1 MIGVGIDVSK
11 LKSTI
16 CILNEYGEVLQTPYE
31 ISHTETDLKEL
42 SKSIKGYGGKND
54 VRVVM
59 EATGAYI
66 RPILYY
72 LLDEDIFVSEIN
84 PLAMKKYRADINF
97 RGVKNDRIDAMAIA
111 QYTVEKWNRLKE
123 YQRADN
129 EYAAMKALSRQYLS
143 YMKPHVILT
152 QNLDHLIDQVMP
164 GIKKEFDGYDS
175 VTGKDRL
182 ADFLEEFR
190 HYDYITSLGPKK
202 FEERFDK
209 WAKKKGYHPRQNK
222 PNKIYSLAKEG
233 IPTLAYDPTSRLLVE
248 QAVAALKGLNQVLYQ
263 IFPCKTAC
271 TIYFENKN
279 RNVKIDGYVETLEG
293 DLFSMQERIQIS
305 IICPRPYFEDLNAI
319 YTEISTT
326 IKRFSFPFS
335 ISQPIPLGEVL
346 DTPHAFI
353 TNFGD
358 TDTGFTLTG
367 EITKA
372 LTTFTITNLTTGAYF
387 TLNYAFAAGDI
398 ITLCTIQGRLSVQIQ
413 RSGAVINLLNKVDE
427 NSSWIKLQAGYN
439 DLTFSCGEEDPDFPL
454 AITALW
460 LYGGV

>member
-16 CILNEYGEVLQTPYE
+16 CILNEYGEVLQTPCE

-59 EATGAYI
+59 EATGAYS
-66 RPILYY
+66 RPVLYY

-190 HYDYITSLGPKK
+190 HYDYITTLGPKK
-202 FEERFDK
+202 FEERFKK
-209 WAKKKGYHPRQNK
+209 WSQKKGYHPRQNK

-263 IFPCKTAC
+263 ILTQIRELAEKRPEYEAVRAMSGVGDVLAPLLVAEVGDPRKYHSGDALIACIGIDVPPYDSGQFKASERRITRKGSKQLRKLGYLLVKNLRKIKPTKDTAVYDYYLKKKSEGKKDKQAIVAAMNKFFR
-271 TIYFENKN
+271 IYYA
-279 RNVKIDGYVETLEG
+279 R
-293 DLFSMQERIQIS
+293 SME
-305 IICPRPYFEDLNAI
+305 
-319 YTEISTT
+319 
-326 IKRFSFPFS
+326 
-335 ISQPIPLGEVL
+335 
-346 DTPHAFI
+346 
-353 TNFGD
+353 
-358 TDTGFTLTG
+358 
-367 EITKA
+367 
-372 LTTFTITNLTTGAYF
+372 AY
-387 TLNYAFAAGDI
+387 
-398 ITLCTIQGRLSVQIQ
+398 
-413 RSGAVINLLNKVDE
+413 RS
-427 NSSWIKLQAGYN
+427 
-439 DLTFSCGEEDPDFPL
+439 
-454 AITALW
+454 
-460 LYGGV
+460 

>member
-16 CILNEYGEVLQTPYE
+16 CITNEYGEVLKAPYE

-42 SKSIKGYGGKND
+42 TKQIKGYGGKND

-59 EATGAYI
+59 EATGSYS
-66 RPILYY
+66 RPVLYY
-72 LLDEDIFVSEIN
+72 LLDEGIFVSEIN

-97 RGVKNDRIDAMAIA
+97 RGVKNDSIDAMAIA
-111 QYTVEKWNRLKE
+111 QYTIEKWNKLKE

-143 YMKPHVILT
+143 YMKPHVALT

-164 GIKKEFDGYDS
+164 GIKKEFDGYDP

-209 WAKKKGYHPRQNK
+209 WAKKKGYRPRQNK

-248 QAVAALKGLNQVLYQ
+248 QAVAALKGLNQVLYDALIACIGIDVPPYDSGQ
-263 IFPCKTAC
+263 FKASDRRITRKGSKQLRKLGYLLVKNLRKIKPTKDTAVYDYYLKKKSEGKKDKQAIVAAMNKFFR
-271 TIYFENKN
+271 IYYA
-279 RNVKIDGYVETLEG
+279 R
-293 DLFSMQERIQIS
+293 SME
-305 IICPRPYFEDLNAI
+305 
-319 YTEISTT
+319 
-326 IKRFSFPFS
+326 
-335 ISQPIPLGEVL
+335 
-346 DTPHAFI
+346 
-353 TNFGD
+353 
-358 TDTGFTLTG
+358 
-367 EITKA
+367 
-372 LTTFTITNLTTGAYF
+372 AY
-387 TLNYAFAAGDI
+387 
-398 ITLCTIQGRLSVQIQ
+398 
-413 RSGAVINLLNKVDE
+413 RS
-427 NSSWIKLQAGYN
+427 
-439 DLTFSCGEEDPDFPL
+439 
-454 AITALW
+454 
-460 LYGGV
+460 

>member
-16 CILNEYGEVLQTPYE
+16 CILNEYGEVLQTPCE

-59 EATGAYI
+59 EATGAYS
-66 RPILYY
+66 RPVLYY

-97 RGVKNDRIDAMAIA
+97 RGVKNDSIDAMAIA

-190 HYDYITSLGPKK
+190 HYDYITTLGPKK
-202 FEERFDK
+202 FEERFKK
-209 WAKKKGYHPRQNK
+209 WSQKKGYHPRQNK

-263 IFPCKTAC
+263 ILTQIRELAEKRPEYEAVRAMSGVGDVLAPLLVAEVGDPRKYHSGDALIACIGIDVPPYDSGQFKASERRITRKGSKQLRKIGYLLVKNLRKIKPTKDTAVYDYYLKKKSEGKKDKQAIVAAMNKFFR
-271 TIYFENKN
+271 IYYA
-279 RNVKIDGYVETLEG
+279 R
-293 DLFSMQERIQIS
+293 SME
-305 IICPRPYFEDLNAI
+305 
-319 YTEISTT
+319 
-326 IKRFSFPFS
+326 
-335 ISQPIPLGEVL
+335 
-346 DTPHAFI
+346 
-353 TNFGD
+353 
-358 TDTGFTLTG
+358 
-367 EITKA
+367 
-372 LTTFTITNLTTGAYF
+372 AY
-387 TLNYAFAAGDI
+387 
-398 ITLCTIQGRLSVQIQ
+398 
-413 RSGAVINLLNKVDE
+413 RS
-427 NSSWIKLQAGYN
+427 
-439 DLTFSCGEEDPDFPL
+439 
-454 AITALW
+454 
-460 LYGGV
+460 

>member
-59 EATGAYI
+59 EATGAYS

-209 WAKKKGYHPRQNK
+209 WAKKKGYRPRQNK
-222 PNKIYSLAKEG
+222 SGKIYSLAKEG

-263 IFPCKTAC
+263 ILTQIRELAEKRPEYEAVRAMSGVGDVLAPLLVAEVGDPRRYHSGDALIACIGIDVPPYDSGQFKASERKITRKGSKQLRKLGYLLVKNLRKIKPTKDTAVYDYYLKKKSEGKKDKQAIVAAMNKFFR
-271 TIYFENKN
+271 IYYA
-279 RNVKIDGYVETLEG
+279 R
-293 DLFSMQERIQIS
+293 SME
-305 IICPRPYFEDLNAI
+305 
-319 YTEISTT
+319 
-326 IKRFSFPFS
+326 
-335 ISQPIPLGEVL
+335 
-346 DTPHAFI
+346 
-353 TNFGD
+353 
-358 TDTGFTLTG
+358 
-367 EITKA
+367 
-372 LTTFTITNLTTGAYF
+372 AY
-387 TLNYAFAAGDI
+387 
-398 ITLCTIQGRLSVQIQ
+398 
-413 RSGAVINLLNKVDE
+413 RS
-427 NSSWIKLQAGYN
+427 
-439 DLTFSCGEEDPDFPL
+439 
-454 AITALW
+454 
-460 LYGGV
+460 

>member
-42 SKSIKGYGGKND
+42 SKSIKGHGGKND

-59 EATGAYI
+59 EATGAYS

-164 GIKKEFDGYDS
+164 GIKEEFDGYDP
-175 VTGKDRL
+175 VTGRDRL

-202 FEERFDK
+202 FEERFHK
-209 WAKKKGYHPRQNK
+209 WARKKGYHPRQNK

-263 IFPCKTAC
+263 ILTQIRELAEKRPEYEAVRAMSGVGDVLAPLLVAEVGDPRRYHSGDALIACIGIDVPPYDSGQFKASERKITRKGSKQLRKLGYLLVKNLRKIKPTKDTAVYDYYLKKKSEGKKDKQAIVAAMNKFFR
-271 TIYFENKN
+271 IYYA
-279 RNVKIDGYVETLEG
+279 R
-293 DLFSMQERIQIS
+293 SME
-305 IICPRPYFEDLNAI
+305 
-319 YTEISTT
+319 
-326 IKRFSFPFS
+326 
-335 ISQPIPLGEVL
+335 
-346 DTPHAFI
+346 
-353 TNFGD
+353 
-358 TDTGFTLTG
+358 
-367 EITKA
+367 
-372 LTTFTITNLTTGAYF
+372 AY
-387 TLNYAFAAGDI
+387 
-398 ITLCTIQGRLSVQIQ
+398 
-413 RSGAVINLLNKVDE
+413 RS
-427 NSSWIKLQAGYN
+427 
-439 DLTFSCGEEDPDFPL
+439 
-454 AITALW
+454 
-460 LYGGV
+460 